1 MGPVRGTLA
10 VLIALFPPV
19 AAATLDTWQIINRVE
34 IEHGPLTIDH
44 SKSVAEIT
52 AAQAK
57 GGFPAEHGLGLFQ
70 NRVKTELVI
79 EPGKFQA
86 RRLDLTTRIKTA
98 PIIYIAREFPKGS
111 CAWDVVHSHEL
122 LHQLYDLEVL
132 RALPD
137 EIQGITRAAF
147 ATDELDWSR
156 PVNLERARNRFFQL
170 YKFVYDALSRP
181 RHQTIDSPESYR
193 RLSQQCNG
201 EISRSLAAGKP

>member
-1 MGPVRGTLA
+1 M
-10 VLIALFPPV
+10 ALSPLV
-19 AAATLDTWQIINRVE
+19 AGATLDTWQITNRVE

-70 NRVKTELVI
+70 NRVKTELII
-79 EPGKFQA
+79 EPGKVQP
-86 RRLDLTTRIKTA
+86 RRLDLITRITTA

-111 CAWDVVHSHEL
+111 CSWDVVHSHEL

-137 EIQGITRAAF
+137 EIRGITRTAF
-147 ATDELDWSR
+147 PSDELDWSR
-156 PVNLERARNRFFQL
+156 PVNLERGRNRFFQL
-170 YKFVYDALSRP
+170 YKYVYDALSRP
-181 RHQTIDSPESYR
+181 RHQTIDSPESYQ
-193 RLSQQCNG
+193 RLGQQCNG
-201 EISRSLAAGKP
+201 EITRSLAGKP